1 MPLMMGKL
9 GQRGKRYGW
18 RREEWTQTCRCGGRA
33 RWRPWRGGHRPVR
46 AWKTSELMHL
56 VCLQLAVGCDH
67 CTETHS
73 KSESAARRI
82 IWNASLFFSPLL
94 CVRENKKTF
103 TPAPLRFYVYH
114 CSQALSASLCLTLLI
129 ANSFR
134 TIHIRRFCKLCYKRE
149 PVKSDEKPDRE
160 RDCLLLLLPCRLPG
174 SNNSCRQ
181 HYLL

>member
-1 MPLMMGKL
+1 M
-9 GQRGKRYGW
+9 
-18 RREEWTQTCRCGGRA
+18 CRCGGRA

-46 AWKTSELMHL
+46 AWKTSKLMHL
-56 VCLQLAVGCDH
+56 VCLQLAVGRDR

-82 IWNASLFFSPLL
+82 IWNASLFFSPL
-94 CVRENKKTF
+94 CVWERIKKHLLLHHWGFMCITAARLSL
-103 TPAPLRFYVYH
+103 P
-114 CSQALSASLCLTLLI
+114 LSASLCPTLLI

-134 TIHIRRFCKLCYKRE
+134 TIHIRRFCKLCYKRRL
-149 PVKSDEKPDRE
+149 VKSDEKPDRE

-181 HYLL
+181 RYLL